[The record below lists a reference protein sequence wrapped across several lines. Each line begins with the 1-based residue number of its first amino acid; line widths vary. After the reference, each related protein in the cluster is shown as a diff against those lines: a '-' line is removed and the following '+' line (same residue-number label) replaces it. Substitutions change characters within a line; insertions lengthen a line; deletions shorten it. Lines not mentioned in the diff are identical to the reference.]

1 MMTKTNWMTTVF
13 GFLLIQLIQA
23 RAPNILWIYVDDM
36 NDWFGC
42 YGHSLVAT
50 PNVDSLAREGVLF
63 EKAYVPSPVCST
75 TRSALITGTMPTTW
89 GWHDHRKMIKKPIPK
104 NLVTVPELF
113 SKAGYLTFNAAKEDY
128 NFTHADRVLY
138 THRFQKKSHFDGD
151 LTWFSQ
157 LKNRPFFGQIHL
169 AGGKKGGETGSRYPS
184 QSRVGKM
191 EVRVPSYYP
200 DHPVIRDGIARHYE
214 QVATVDQEV
223 GEIISALKKNGLW
236 DQTIIFFFTDHGSP
250 MPREKQNLYEEG
262 LKIPLIVR
270 GPGIS
275 PQRREDLVSGIDIS
289 VASLSLA
296 GIKVPAV
303 MEGRS
308 LFSTNHQPRSFVI
321 GVRDRLGVAID
332 RVRCVR
338 TERFRY
344 IRNYYTDRPL
354 YQLQYRE
361 SYASLKTLRDLYA
374 TERLSPLQA
383 SYHQENQRPPEELYD
398 LSNDPDQVK
407 NLAGDPKY
415 AEELKS
421 HRVILNDWIQ
431 DTGDQGQFPAAPEEL
446 RAVFESAN
454 GQVSNPEYDFITK

>member
-1 MMTKTNWMTTVF
+1 
-13 GFLLIQLIQA
+13 
-23 RAPNILWIYVDDM
+23 
-36 NDWFGC
+36 
-42 YGHSLVAT
+42 
-50 PNVDSLAREGVLF
+50 
-63 EKAYVPSPVCST
+63 
-75 TRSALITGTMPTTW
+75 
-89 GWHDHRKMIKKPIPK
+89 
-104 NLVTVPELF
+104 
-113 SKAGYLTFNAAKEDY
+113 
-128 NFTHADRVLY
+128 
-138 THRFQKKSHFDGD
+138 
-151 LTWFSQ
+151 
-157 LKNRPFFGQIHL
+157 
-169 AGGKKGGETGSRYPS
+169 
-184 QSRVGKM
+184 
-191 EVRVPSYYP
+191 
-200 DHPVIRDGIARHYE
+200 
-214 QVATVDQEV
+214 
-223 GEIISALKKNGLW
+223 
-236 DQTIIFFFTDHGSP
+236 
-250 MPREKQNLYEEG
+250 
-262 LKIPLIVR
+262 
-270 GPGIS
+270 
-275 PQRREDLVSGIDIS
+275 
-289 VASLSLA
+289 
-296 GIKVPAV
+296 

-308 LFSTNHQPRSFVI
+308 LFSTNHPPRSFVI

-431 DTGDQGQFPAAPEEL
+431 ATGDQGQFPAAPEEL
-446 RAVFESAN
+446 RAVFEAAN